1 MRKGMVL
8 GAILLIA
15 ACGGTADPS
24 STTAGSDTTVP
35 GAEDVTTVAEATT
48 TSATG
53 AITTIAGETA
63 SGEDPC
69 ALVTPEV
76 VASTFGATSA
86 SGEPGVARNCHFT
99 IDGGVARSVEVFHYG
114 SSAGWDGVKQGYED
128 NRGGVT
134 AVDVGDEAYQPNDVG
149 PYEIVVRSG
158 DIIFAVAVQ
167 EGTGGPEVEA
177 AILGLAGAIAG
188 G

>member
-1 MRKGMVL
+1 MLSRFLTAMTFVL
-8 GAILLIA
+8 LV
-15 ACGGTADPS
+15 ACGGDGA
-24 STTAGSDTTVP
+24 TTTVTSPGSDTTV
-35 GAEDVTTVAEATT
+35 AESEPAPSTTAAADTT
-48 TSATG
+48 TT
-53 AITTIAGETA
+53 AGESA
-63 SGEDPC
+63 GAEDPC
-69 ALVTPEV
+69 ALVTAEV

-114 SSAGWDGVKQGYED
+114 SSDGWDGVKQGYED

-134 AVDVGDEAYQPNDVG
+134 AVAVGDEAYQPNDVG
-149 PYEIVVRSG
+149 PYELVVRSD

-167 EGTGGPEVEA
+167 EGQGGPDVEA
-177 AILGLAGAIAG
+177 AILDLAGAIAG

>member
-1 MRKGMVL
+1 VGW
-8 GAILLIA
+8 G
-15 ACGGTADPS
+15 
-24 STTAGSDTTVP
+24 
-35 GAEDVTTVAEATT
+35 EA
-48 TSATG
+48 
-53 AITTIAGETA
+53 
-63 SGEDPC
+63 
-69 ALVTPEV
+69 
-76 VASTFGATSA
+76 
-86 SGEPGVARNCHFT
+86 
-99 IDGGVARSVEVFHYG
+99 
-114 SSAGWDGVKQGYED
+114 GYED

-167 EGTGGPEVEA
+167 EGLGDPDIEA

>member
-1 MRKGMVL
+1 MRSRILTAITLVL
-8 GAILLIA
+8 LVS
-15 ACGGTADPS
+15 CGGEGATTTVPS
-24 STTAGSDTTVP
+24 PGADTTVAIADP
-35 GAEDVTTVAEATT
+35 APPTTAAVETTT
-48 TSATG
+48 TSGAATG
-53 AITTIAGETA
+53 
-63 SGEDPC
+63 GEDPC
-69 ALVTPEV
+69 ALVTAEV
-76 VASTFGATSA
+76 VASTFGAASA

-149 PYEIVVRSG
+149 PYELVVRSG
-158 DIIFAVAVQ
+158 DLIFAVAVQ
-167 EGTGGPEVEA
+167 EGQGGADVEA
-177 AILGLAGAIAG
+177 AILELAAAIAG